1 MDKMSFRIQRL
12 VGLCHVVIVFLIG
25 SHVYDFFCNYRIGRI
40 VMVDLAVWRLD
51 KAILVNPCIGGK
63 GVDKTDVRAFRRLD
77 RAHSSIMRI
86 MYVTRLESGPVS

>member
-12 VGLCHVVIVFLIG
+12 IGLRHMIIVFLIG
-25 SHVYDFFCNYRIGRI
+25 SHVYDFFRNYRVGRI

-51 KAILVNPCIGGK
+51 KAILVNPCISSK

-77 RAHSSIMRI
+77 RAHSSVMRI
-86 MYVTRLESGPVS
+86 VYVTYLESGTVS